1 MAEDNEDRLIH
12 VLGTVD
18 LQQGTGEFLYVNPI
32 RAGGVPAAGVNAGAS
47 GSPDS
52 AAPPPR
58 PFELVAQ
65 SAQGREL
72 GRFRPP
78 ILLPSEA
85 GDNPT
90 DGMIDVAIPFVEG
103 MRRLVLLYAGKEA
116 AVFEAGPPA
125 AVAAGGPASGPAIAM
140 GAAPLGHPEKREMT
154 VEGVSKGEP
163 GVSYTVQVRPEG
175 HQAWQTIAVG
185 KNSPDFQLDRNQF
198 PGAAS
203 ASVRVLRST
212 GFDSEV
218 IDEKEVD
225 LRFGE

>member
-1 MAEDNEDRLIH
+1 MAEENQNRLIH
-12 VLGTVD
+12 VVGTVD
-18 LQQGTGEFLYVNPI
+18 LKVGSGEFLYVNPI
-32 RAGGVPAAGVNAGAS
+32 RAAGVPAGGENAGVAGP
-47 GSPDS
+47 PDA
-52 AAPPPR
+52 AAPPLR
-58 PFELVAQ
+58 PFELVAE
-65 SAQGREL
+65 SAQGKEL

-85 GDNPT
+85 GDKPT
-90 DGMIDVAIPFVEG
+90 EGLIDVAIPFVQG
-103 MRRLVLLYAGKEA
+103 MQRLVLLHNGKEA

-125 AVAAGGPASGPAIAM
+125 TAAAVPAAGPPVIAM
-140 GAAPLGHPEKREMT
+140 GAAPPGKPEKREMT
-154 VEGVSKGEP
+154 VEGVPQAEP

-185 KNSPDFQLDRNQF
+185 KSSPHFQLDRNQF

-203 ASVRVLRST
+203 ATVRVLRST

-218 IDEKEVD
+218 VDEKQVD

>member
-1 MAEDNEDRLIH
+1 MAGDSQDKLIH

-18 LQQGTGEFLYVNPI
+18 LEQGTGELLYVNPI
-32 RAGGVPAAGVNAGAS
+32 RAGGVPAAGANAGAA
-47 GSPDS
+47 GPPDT

-85 GDNPT
+85 GDKPT
-90 DGMIDVAIPFVEG
+90 DGMIDIAIPFVEG
-103 MRRLVLLYAGKEA
+103 MSRLVLLYDGKEA
-116 AVFEAGPPA
+116 AVFEAGAPA
-125 AVAAGGPASGPAIAM
+125 AAAADAPASGPAIAM
-140 GAAPLGHPEKREMT
+140 GAAPPGHPEKREMT
-154 VEGVSKGEP
+154 VEGAPEGEP

-175 HQAWQTIAVG
+175 HRAWQTIAVG
-185 KNSPDFQLDRNQF
+185 KNSPEFQLDRNQF

-212 GFDSEV
+212 GFDNEV
-218 IDEKEVD
+218 VDEKLVD